1 MRLLGQFVVLVP
13 ESILQVQLLQ
23 VELLLAQQLL
33 AHHPSKYLGE
43 LLPWV
48 LEVFRREVHLVLRK
62 KVLRKKVLRKKV
74 LHYPQLI
81 ADYFESRLPI
91 RLG

>member
-23 VELLLAQQLL
+23 VQLLLAQQLL

-48 LEVFRREVHLVLRK
+48 LEVFRREVHLVFRK
-62 KVLRKKVLRKKV
+62 KVFRKKV